1 MCWELQHPQS
11 SRWVPAQRHTELL
24 SLDPRLWAEPRA
36 GSGADP
42 AEICGC
48 SCSGSAPWDGWW
60 HQPTKCRAAQ
70 GGDRNL
76 LEPPQPPA
84 CPAAAPSPFP
94 TTPQQPRDQ
103 LLSCRHFC
111 KLWKGTRAPSLHPV
125 ARRWVTSGR
134 FSLQEEGESQRSLP
148 GPTAA
153 RPSPQ
158 RRGCPRASGRP
169 PSPRCIRRVT
179 ATGGHPS
186 PTASGRTGRHPQVGL
201 GVGDVSPKRLC
212 HPHKGGPHPGAD
224 SASSSSSPCRFDAVS
239 LQPAHHAAPQ
249 RGGDTGPRHPP
260 ATGDPRQPAPRLG
273 RGAQAPALLPVRN
286 PFGQRVK
293 GARGR
298 EMATKPRARG
308 ASGTPRAS
316 TQRPGPAGSHVR
328 RRRSRAILFVSFPF
342 FFFVFF
348 PFPSQPASL
357 G

>member
-1 MCWELQHPQS
+1 MCWGLQHPQS
-11 SRWVPAQRHTELL
+11 SWWVPAQRHTELL

-48 SCSGSAPWDGWW
+48 SCSGSAPWGGWW
-60 HQPTKCRAAQ
+60 HQPTKCRAAW
-70 GGDRNL
+70 GGTETSWSPRSR
-76 LEPPQPPA
+76 PPAPLQPPRLSPPHRSSPGISSS
-84 CPAAAPSPFP
+84 PA
-94 TTPQQPRDQ
+94 TG
-103 LLSCRHFC
+103 HFC
-111 KLWKGTRAPSLHPV
+111 KLWKGTCAPSLHPV

-153 RPSPQ
+153 RPSPR

-260 ATGDPRQPAPRLG
+260 AAGDPRQPAPRLG

-298 EMATKPRARG
+298 EMATKPG
-308 ASGTPRAS
+308 E
-316 TQRPGPAGSHVR
+316 PAGHPG
-328 RRRSRAILFVSFPF
+328 RAPSAPAPPALTCEDAGAELFYLFLFLF
-342 FFFVFF
+342 FLVFF
-348 PFPSQPASL
+348 SFPSQPASL